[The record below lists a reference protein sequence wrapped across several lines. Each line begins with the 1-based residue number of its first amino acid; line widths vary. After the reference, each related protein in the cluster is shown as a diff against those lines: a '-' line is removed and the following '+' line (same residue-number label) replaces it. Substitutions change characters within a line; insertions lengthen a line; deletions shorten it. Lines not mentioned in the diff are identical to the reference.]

1 MLGII
6 GAMDKE
12 MDALFAQMEGAS
24 PSRIGYSRYAEGLL
38 AGVPV
43 VISRCGP
50 GKVNAAAC
58 AQAMLMRWQPEAVI
72 NIGVAGAL
80 MDALNVTDAVIASSC
95 VQHDVDTSAV
105 GDPKGMVSGVNM
117 IHFPCDEVIREML
130 TEAADEEGLTHTAMA
145 IATGDRFVE
154 KPEEKRLIAAEFG
167 AAACDMEGG
176 AIAQVCVEM
185 GVPFAAYRTIS
196 DTVEGTGQ
204 EYLLTARMA
213 AEASGKLLHRFLKKW
228 KKA

>member
-12 MDALFAQMEGAS
+12 MDALFSRMEGAAFAE
-24 PSRIGYSRYAEGLL
+24 IGYSRFAEGMLM
-38 AGVPV
+38 GVPCV
-43 VISRCGP
+43 LARSGP

-58 AQAMLMRWQPEAVI
+58 TQAMLMRWQPEAVI

-80 MDALNVTDAVIASSC
+80 LDALNITNAVVASSC

-117 IHFPCDEVIREML
+117 IHFPCDACIRKML
-130 TEAADEEGLTHTAMA
+130 EAAADEAGLIHTSMA

-154 KPEEKRLIAAEFG
+154 TPEEKRAIAAEFA

-185 GVPFAAYRTIS
+185 GAPFAAYRTVS
-196 DTVEGTGQ
+196 DTVTGTGM

-213 AEASGKLLHRFLKKW
+213 AEASGKLLHCFLQKW
-228 KKA
+228 KNK

>member
-12 MDALFAQMEGAS
+12 MDALFAEMEGAA
-24 PSRIGYSRYAEGLL
+24 PTRIGYSRYSEGLL

-58 AQAMLMRWQPEAVI
+58 AQAMLMRWQIEAVI

-80 MDALNVTDAVIASSC
+80 RDELGIADTVIASSC

-117 IHFPCDEVIREML
+117 IHFPCDERLRQLLMQAARETNEKAML
-130 TEAADEEGLTHTAMA
+130 AA

-154 KPEEKRLIAAEFG
+154 RPEEKRMIAAEFG
-167 AAACDMEGG
+167 AGACDMEGG

-204 EYLLTARMA
+204 EYLLTARLA
-213 AEASGKLLHRFLKKW
+213 AEASEKLLHRFLQAW
-228 KKA
+228 KKG